1 MGIRRITGPR
11 SAVFFTVISIN
22 FKRSSL
28 KPTSVFGISTN
39 PFKTPK
45 IPSCTVRPRGLPALS
60 CPVLHIFLFFFV
72 SFLVYL
78 PTHYL
83 LNYLFLTLSSPLIPF
98 NSFLFKY
105 FFISFSFC
113 RLSSF
118 VCFTYFL
125 PTLFLPTPPL
135 FFLFFCFPLL
145 LVVLSIYLSK

>member
-45 IPSCTVRPRGLPALS
+45 IPSCTVRPRSLLPY
-60 CPVLHIFLFFFV
+60 PVPSFKFFSSLFFV

-125 PTLFLPTPPL
+125 PNLFPPP
-135 FFLFFCFPLL
+135 FFSFFFSFSLL

>member
-28 KPTSVFGISTN
+28 KPTSVFGVSTN

-45 IPSCTVRPRGLPALS
+45 IPSCTVRPRSLPALS

-83 LNYLFLTLSSPLIPF
+83 LNYLFLTLFSPLIPF

-105 FFISFSFC
+105 FFISSFFC

-118 VCFTYFL
+118 VCVLHTSYLTCSL
-125 PTLFLPTPPL
+125 PP
-135 FFLFFCFPLL
+135 FFCFSLL